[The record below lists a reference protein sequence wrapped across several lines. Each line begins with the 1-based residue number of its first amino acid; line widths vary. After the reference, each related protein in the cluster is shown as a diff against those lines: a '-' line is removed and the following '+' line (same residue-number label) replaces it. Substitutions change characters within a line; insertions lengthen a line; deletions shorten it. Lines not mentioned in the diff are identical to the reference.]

1 MSDTLRILIAGHMIS
16 GEATGEG
23 FVAFKLT
30 EALAGMADVTLATL
44 QSPRHTPLAK
54 QLAKARVVTFPQP
67 QFLLRPRQFREL
79 VKPELWVYARHLRR
93 FLQREA
99 GSFDI
104 AHQLMPAA
112 LRHASPLRGL
122 GLPYVLGPFG
132 GTLPTPAAFRAE
144 TESSGPWYARLRDID
159 RLRLRHDPRLRASI
173 SGAALVLGVAPYIR
187 DILVRARLSPRLYA
201 DFMKLGI
208 PDLPPDLPPRRRTA
222 AEPLR
227 LVHVGRGV
235 RTKALR
241 DVIRALGHLRDD
253 RRFTLESAGGGPEI
267 ALCRAEAEALGIADR
282 VTFHDRLPRAEV
294 ETLYR
299 RADAFVFPSFR
310 EPAGAVFFEAM
321 RWGLPVIAARA
332 GGAEAIV
339 DDNCGI
345 KVEVTDPDRFPRDI
359 AAALVRLA
367 DEPDLY
373 SRLSEGARL
382 RVADALWPNLATQL
396 IAHYRA
402 ALDTPA

>member
-1 MSDTLRILIAGHMIS
+1 MNCPLRILIVGHMVS

-23 FVAFKLT
+23 FVAFRLA
-30 EALAGMADVTLATL
+30 EALAELADVTLATL
-44 QSPRHTPLAK
+44 QSPRHTPLAR
-54 QLAKARVVTFPQP
+54 QLPNARVVTFPQP

-79 VKPELWVYARHLRR
+79 VKPDLLVYAHHLRR
-93 FLQREA
+93 FLKNEA
-99 GSFDI
+99 GAFDI

-132 GTLPTPAAFRAE
+132 GTLPTPAAFRTE
-144 TESSGPWYARLRDID
+144 TESSGPWYARLRDLD
-159 RLRLRHDPRLRASI
+159 GVRLRHDPRLRASI
-173 SGAALVLGVAPYIR
+173 SEAALVLGVASYIR
-187 DILVRARLSPRLYA
+187 DILDRARLSPRRYA

-208 PDLPPDLPPRRRTA
+208 PDLPPDQPPRRRTA
-222 AEPLR
+222 ADPLR
-227 LVHVGRGV
+227 LVHVGRGI

-241 DVIRALGHLRDD
+241 DVIRALGHLKED

-294 ETLYR
+294 ETLYQ

-332 GGAEAIV
+332 GGAEAII
-339 DDNCGI
+339 DESCGI
-345 KVEVTDPDRFPRDI
+345 RIEVTDPDRFPRDI
-359 AAALVRLA
+359 STELVRLA
-367 DEPDLY
+367 DDPGLY
-373 SRLSEGARL
+373 ARLSDGARL
-382 RVADALWPNLATQL
+382 RVADALWPNRAAQLLAL
-396 IAHYRA
+396 YRA
-402 ALDTPA
+402 TFDEFG